1 MKGKKKEEVDFAT
14 LPKANM
20 IAASLILD
28 FKNPNKKFKIL
39 EAFYKNGTSDNS
51 SVHFIT
57 REHIIEYA
65 KGAGIYID
73 PTDTK
78 KPAKDKD
85 AVPVE
90 KKEISD
96 DEPHIKDTNIAL
108 YSKRGFNGNIIILPK
123 HTSYNFITL
132 LIDLI
137 DATGPYDAIIELG
150 CGYGR
155 NLFEIFYGGGP
166 REAKYIGG
174 EFTKSGVE
182 IAQKLAKKAP
192 KMKTEFFHFNH
203 LEPKLPF
210 KKPFKR
216 AFVFTCHSIEQV
228 MQINENWFDE
238 VVKAGEFVRGAHLEP
253 FGFQL
258 KNSGPLSDMHK
269 DFMIQNSWNINFAEV
284 LRQAVERK
292 IVKDEQIFLEMGV
305 TPDINVGS
313 LAVWSKA

>member
-1 MKGKKKEEVDFAT
+1 MAFQLPHWQNFYEKAWAFRAKFLEEQLESGANALQAIKELEKKERGYTLGVNDTTGEV
-14 LPKANM
+14 LYM
-20 IAASLILD
+20 
-28 FKNPNKKFKIL
+28 
-39 EAFYKNGTSDNS
+39 
-51 SVHFIT
+51 
-57 REHIIEYA
+57 
-65 KGAGIYID
+65 
-73 PTDTK
+73 
-78 KPAKDKD
+78 
-85 AVPVE
+85 

-150 CGYGR
+150 CGYGG

-216 AFVFTCHSIEQV
+216 AFVFTCHS
-228 MQINENWFDE
+228 
-238 VVKAGEFVRGAHLEP
+238 
-253 FGFQL
+253 
-258 KNSGPLSDMHK
+258 
-269 DFMIQNSWNINFAEV
+269 
-284 LRQAVERK
+284 
-292 IVKDEQIFLEMGV
+292 
-305 TPDINVGS
+305 
-313 LAVWSKA
+313 

>member
-1 MKGKKKEEVDFAT
+1 MAFQLPHWQDFYEKAWAFRAKFLERQLESGANALQAIKELEKKERGYTLGVNDTTGEV
-14 LPKANM
+14 LYM
-20 IAASLILD
+20 
-28 FKNPNKKFKIL
+28 
-39 EAFYKNGTSDNS
+39 
-51 SVHFIT
+51 
-57 REHIIEYA
+57 
-65 KGAGIYID
+65 
-73 PTDTK
+73 
-78 KPAKDKD
+78 
-85 AVPVE
+85 

-123 HTSYNFITL
+123 HISYDFITL

-166 REAKYIGG
+166 RDAKYIGG

-238 VVKAGEFVRGAHLEP
+238 VVKAGEFVRGVHLEP

-284 LRQAVERK
+284 LRQALERK
-292 IVKDEQIFLEMGV
+292 IIKDEQIFLEMGV
-305 TPDINVGS
+305 TPDVNVGS
-313 LAVWSKA
+313 LAFWSKA

>member
-1 MKGKKKEEVDFAT
+1 MAFQLPHWQDFYEKAWAFRAKFLESELESGANALQAIKELEKKERGYTLGVNDTTGEV
-14 LPKANM
+14 LYM
-20 IAASLILD
+20 
-28 FKNPNKKFKIL
+28 
-39 EAFYKNGTSDNS
+39 
-51 SVHFIT
+51 
-57 REHIIEYA
+57 
-65 KGAGIYID
+65 
-73 PTDTK
+73 
-78 KPAKDKD
+78 
-85 AVPVE
+85 

-123 HTSYNFITL
+123 HTSYDFTTL

-238 VVKAGEFVRGAHLEP
+238 VVKAGEFVRGAHIEP

-292 IVKDEQIFLEMGV
+292 IIKDEQIFLEMGV
-305 TPDINVGS
+305 TPDVNVGS
-313 LAVWSKA
+313 LAFWSKA

>member
-1 MKGKKKEEVDFAT
+1 MAFQLPHWQDFYEKAWAFRAKFLESQLQSGANALQAIKE
-14 LPKANM
+14 L
-20 IAASLILD
+20 
-28 FKNPNKKFKIL
+28 
-39 EAFYKNGTSDNS
+39 
-51 SVHFIT
+51 
-57 REHIIEYA
+57 
-65 KGAGIYID
+65 
-73 PTDTK
+73 
-78 KPAKDKD
+78 
-85 AVPVE
+85 E
-90 KKEISD
+90 KKERGYTLGVNDTTGEVLYMKKEIGD

-123 HTSYNFITL
+123 HTSYDFTTL

-150 CGYGR
+150 CGYGG

-284 LRQAVERK
+284 LRQALERK
-292 IVKDEQIFLEMGV
+292 IIKDEQIFLEMGV
-305 TPDINVGS
+305 TPDVNVGS
-313 LAVWSKA
+313 LAFWSKA

>member
-1 MKGKKKEEVDFAT
+1 MAFQLPHWQNFYEKAWAFRAKFLESQLQSGANTLQAIKELEKKERGYTLIVNNTTGEV
-14 LPKANM
+14 LYM
-20 IAASLILD
+20 
-28 FKNPNKKFKIL
+28 
-39 EAFYKNGTSDNS
+39 
-51 SVHFIT
+51 
-57 REHIIEYA
+57 
-65 KGAGIYID
+65 
-73 PTDTK
+73 
-78 KPAKDKD
+78 
-85 AVPVE
+85 

-123 HTSYNFITL
+123 HTSYDFTTL

-150 CGYGR
+150 CGYGG

-174 EFTKSGVE
+174 EFTKSGIE

-216 AFVFTCHSIEQV
+216 AFVFTCHGIEQV

-305 TPDINVGS
+305 TPDTNVGS
-313 LAVWSKA
+313 LAFWSKA

>member
-1 MKGKKKEEVDFAT
+1 MAFQLPHWQDFYEKAWAFRAKFLESQLESGANALQAIKELEKKERGYTLGVNDTTGEV
-14 LPKANM
+14 LYM
-20 IAASLILD
+20 
-28 FKNPNKKFKIL
+28 
-39 EAFYKNGTSDNS
+39 
-51 SVHFIT
+51 
-57 REHIIEYA
+57 
-65 KGAGIYID
+65 
-73 PTDTK
+73 
-78 KPAKDKD
+78 
-85 AVPVE
+85 

-123 HTSYNFITL
+123 HTSYNFRTL

-269 DFMIQNSWNINFAEV
+269 DFMIQNSWNINFVEV

-305 TPDINVGS
+305 TPDTNVGS
-313 LAVWSKA
+313 LAFWSKA

>member
-1 MKGKKKEEVDFAT
+1 MAFQLPHWQDFYEKAWAFRAKFLESQLQSGANALQAIKE
-14 LPKANM
+14 L
-20 IAASLILD
+20 
-28 FKNPNKKFKIL
+28 
-39 EAFYKNGTSDNS
+39 
-51 SVHFIT
+51 
-57 REHIIEYA
+57 
-65 KGAGIYID
+65 
-73 PTDTK
+73 
-78 KPAKDKD
+78 
-85 AVPVE
+85 E
-90 KKEISD
+90 KKERGYTLGVNDTTGEVLYMKKEIGD

-123 HTSYNFITL
+123 HTSYDFTTL

-150 CGYGR
+150 CGYGG

-174 EFTKSGVE
+174 EFTKSGIE

-305 TPDINVGS
+305 TPDTNVGS
-313 LAVWSKA
+313 LAFWSKA

>member
-1 MKGKKKEEVDFAT
+1 MAFQLPHWQDFYEKAWAFRAKFLESQLESGANALQAIKELEKKERGYTLGVNDTTGEV
-14 LPKANM
+14 LYM
-20 IAASLILD
+20 
-28 FKNPNKKFKIL
+28 
-39 EAFYKNGTSDNS
+39 
-51 SVHFIT
+51 
-57 REHIIEYA
+57 
-65 KGAGIYID
+65 
-73 PTDTK
+73 
-78 KPAKDKD
+78 
-85 AVPVE
+85 

-123 HTSYNFITL
+123 HTSYDFRIL

-166 REAKYIGG
+166 RDAKYIGG

-216 AFVFTCHSIEQV
+216 AFVFTCHGIEQV

-292 IVKDEQIFLEMGV
+292 IIKDEQIFLEMGV
-305 TPDINVGS
+305 TPDVNVGS
-313 LAVWSKA
+313 LAFWSKA

>member
-1 MKGKKKEEVDFAT
+1 MAFQLPHWQDFYEKAWAFRAKFLEEQLESGANALQAIKELEKKERGYTLGVNDTTGEV
-14 LPKANM
+14 LYM
-20 IAASLILD
+20 
-28 FKNPNKKFKIL
+28 
-39 EAFYKNGTSDNS
+39 
-51 SVHFIT
+51 
-57 REHIIEYA
+57 
-65 KGAGIYID
+65 
-73 PTDTK
+73 
-78 KPAKDKD
+78 
-85 AVPVE
+85 

-123 HTSYNFITL
+123 HTSYDFTTL

-150 CGYGR
+150 CGYGG

-284 LRQAVERK
+284 LRQALERK
-292 IVKDEQIFLEMGV
+292 IIKDEQIFLEMGV
-305 TPDINVGS
+305 TPDVNVGS
-313 LAVWSKA
+313 LAFWSKA

>member
-1 MKGKKKEEVDFAT
+1 MAFQLPHWQDFYEKAWAFRAKFLESELQSGANALQAIKELEKKERGYTLGVNDTTGEV
-14 LPKANM
+14 LYM
-20 IAASLILD
+20 
-28 FKNPNKKFKIL
+28 
-39 EAFYKNGTSDNS
+39 
-51 SVHFIT
+51 
-57 REHIIEYA
+57 
-65 KGAGIYID
+65 
-73 PTDTK
+73 
-78 KPAKDKD
+78 
-85 AVPVE
+85 

-123 HTSYNFITL
+123 HTSYNFTTL

-166 REAKYIGG
+166 RDAKYIGG

-182 IAQKLAKKAP
+182 IAQKLAKKAS

-269 DFMIQNSWNINFAEV
+269 DFIIQNSWNINFAEV

-292 IVKDEQIFLEMGV
+292 IIKDEQIFLEMGV
-305 TPDINVGS
+305 TPDVNVGS
-313 LAVWSKA
+313 LAFWSKA

>member
-1 MKGKKKEEVDFAT
+1 MAFQLPHWQDFYEKAWAFRAKFLESELESGANALQAIKELEKKERGYTLGVNDTTGEV
-14 LPKANM
+14 LYM
-20 IAASLILD
+20 
-28 FKNPNKKFKIL
+28 
-39 EAFYKNGTSDNS
+39 
-51 SVHFIT
+51 
-57 REHIIEYA
+57 
-65 KGAGIYID
+65 
-73 PTDTK
+73 
-78 KPAKDKD
+78 
-85 AVPVE
+85 

-123 HTSYNFITL
+123 HTSYNFTTL

-238 VVKAGEFVRGAHLEP
+238 VVKAGEFVRGAHIEP

-284 LRQAVERK
+284 LRQALERK
-292 IVKDEQIFLEMGV
+292 IIKDEQIFLEMGV
-305 TPDINVGS
+305 TPDVNVGS
-313 LAVWSKA
+313 LAFWSKA

>member
-1 MKGKKKEEVDFAT
+1 MAFQLPHWQDFYEKAWAFRAKFLESQLQSGANALQAIKELEKKERGYTLGVNDTTGEV
-14 LPKANM
+14 LYM
-20 IAASLILD
+20 
-28 FKNPNKKFKIL
+28 
-39 EAFYKNGTSDNS
+39 
-51 SVHFIT
+51 
-57 REHIIEYA
+57 
-65 KGAGIYID
+65 
-73 PTDTK
+73 
-78 KPAKDKD
+78 
-85 AVPVE
+85 

-123 HTSYNFITL
+123 HTSYDFTTL

-150 CGYGR
+150 CGYGG

-269 DFMIQNSWNINFAEV
+269 DFIIQNSWNINFAEV

-313 LAVWSKA
+313 LAFWSKA

>member
-1 MKGKKKEEVDFAT
+1 MAFQLPHWQNFYEKAWAFRAKFLESELESGANALQAIKELEKKERGYTLIVNNTTGEV
-14 LPKANM
+14 LYM
-20 IAASLILD
+20 
-28 FKNPNKKFKIL
+28 
-39 EAFYKNGTSDNS
+39 
-51 SVHFIT
+51 
-57 REHIIEYA
+57 
-65 KGAGIYID
+65 
-73 PTDTK
+73 
-78 KPAKDKD
+78 
-85 AVPVE
+85 

-123 HTSYNFITL
+123 HTSYDFTTL

-150 CGYGR
+150 CGYGG
-155 NLFEIFYGGGP
+155 NLFKIFYGGGP

-305 TPDINVGS
+305 TPDTNVGS
-313 LAVWSKA
+313 LAFWSKA

>member
-1 MKGKKKEEVDFAT
+1 MAFQLPHWQDFYEKAWAFRAKFLESQLESGANALQAIKELEKKERGYTLGVNDTTGEV
-14 LPKANM
+14 LYM
-20 IAASLILD
+20 
-28 FKNPNKKFKIL
+28 
-39 EAFYKNGTSDNS
+39 
-51 SVHFIT
+51 
-57 REHIIEYA
+57 
-65 KGAGIYID
+65 
-73 PTDTK
+73 
-78 KPAKDKD
+78 
-85 AVPVE
+85 

-123 HTSYNFITL
+123 HTSYDFRIL

-137 DATGPYDAIIELG
+137 DATGPYDALIELG

-182 IAQKLAKKAP
+182 IAQKLAKKAS

-284 LRQAVERK
+284 LRQALERK
-292 IVKDEQIFLEMGV
+292 IIKDEQIFLEMGV
-305 TPDINVGS
+305 TPDVNVGS
-313 LAVWSKA
+313 LAFWSKA

>member
-1 MKGKKKEEVDFAT
+1 MAFQLPHWQDFYEKAWAFRAKFLESELESGANALQAIKELEKKERGYTLGVNDTTGEV
-14 LPKANM
+14 LYM
-20 IAASLILD
+20 
-28 FKNPNKKFKIL
+28 
-39 EAFYKNGTSDNS
+39 
-51 SVHFIT
+51 
-57 REHIIEYA
+57 
-65 KGAGIYID
+65 
-73 PTDTK
+73 
-78 KPAKDKD
+78 
-85 AVPVE
+85 

-123 HTSYNFITL
+123 HISYDFITL

-137 DATGPYDAIIELG
+137 EATGPYDAIIELG

-292 IVKDEQIFLEMGV
+292 IIKDEQIFLEMGV
-305 TPDINVGS
+305 TPDVNVGS
-313 LAVWSKA
+313 LAFWNKA

>member
-1 MKGKKKEEVDFAT
+1 MAFQLPHWQDFYEKAWAFRAKFLESQLQSGANALQAIKELEKKERGYTLGVNDTTGEV
-14 LPKANM
+14 LYM
-20 IAASLILD
+20 
-28 FKNPNKKFKIL
+28 
-39 EAFYKNGTSDNS
+39 
-51 SVHFIT
+51 
-57 REHIIEYA
+57 
-65 KGAGIYID
+65 
-73 PTDTK
+73 
-78 KPAKDKD
+78 
-85 AVPVE
+85 

-123 HTSYNFITL
+123 HISYDFRTL

-166 REAKYIGG
+166 RDAKYIGG

-216 AFVFTCHSIEQV
+216 AFVFTCHGIEQV

-238 VVKAGEFVRGAHLEP
+238 VVKAGEFVRGAHIEP

-292 IVKDEQIFLEMGV
+292 IIKDEQIFLEMGV
-305 TPDINVGS
+305 TPDVNVGS
-313 LAVWSKA
+313 LAFWSKA

>member
-1 MKGKKKEEVDFAT
+1 MAFQLPHWQDFYEKAWAFRAKFLESQLQSGANALQAIKELEKKERGYTLGVNDTTGEV
-14 LPKANM
+14 LYM
-20 IAASLILD
+20 
-28 FKNPNKKFKIL
+28 
-39 EAFYKNGTSDNS
+39 
-51 SVHFIT
+51 
-57 REHIIEYA
+57 
-65 KGAGIYID
+65 
-73 PTDTK
+73 
-78 KPAKDKD
+78 
-85 AVPVE
+85 
-90 KKEISD
+90 KKEISE

-108 YSKRGFNGNIIILPK
+108 YSKMGFNGNIIILPK
-123 HTSYNFITL
+123 HTSYNFRTL

-166 REAKYIGG
+166 RDAKYIGG

-284 LRQAVERK
+284 LRQALERK
-292 IVKDEQIFLEMGV
+292 IIKDEQIFLEMGV
-305 TPDINVGS
+305 TPDVNVGS
-313 LAVWSKA
+313 LAFWSKA

>member
-1 MKGKKKEEVDFAT
+1 MAFQLPHWQDFYEKAWAFRAKFLESQLESGANALQAIKELEKKERGYTLGVNDTTGEV
-14 LPKANM
+14 LYM
-20 IAASLILD
+20 
-28 FKNPNKKFKIL
+28 
-39 EAFYKNGTSDNS
+39 
-51 SVHFIT
+51 
-57 REHIIEYA
+57 
-65 KGAGIYID
+65 
-73 PTDTK
+73 
-78 KPAKDKD
+78 
-85 AVPVE
+85 

-123 HTSYNFITL
+123 HTSYNFRTL

-174 EFTKSGVE
+174 EFTKSGIE

-284 LRQAVERK
+284 LRQALERK
-292 IVKDEQIFLEMGV
+292 IIKDEQIFLEMGV
-305 TPDINVGS
+305 TPDVNVGS
-313 LAVWSKA
+313 LAFWSKA

>member
-1 MKGKKKEEVDFAT
+1 MAFQLPHWQDFYEKAWAFRAKFLESELQSGANALQAIKELEKKERGYTLGVNDTTGEV
-14 LPKANM
+14 LYM
-20 IAASLILD
+20 
-28 FKNPNKKFKIL
+28 
-39 EAFYKNGTSDNS
+39 
-51 SVHFIT
+51 
-57 REHIIEYA
+57 
-65 KGAGIYID
+65 
-73 PTDTK
+73 
-78 KPAKDKD
+78 
-85 AVPVE
+85 

-123 HTSYNFITL
+123 HISYDFITL

-166 REAKYIGG
+166 RDAKYIGG
-174 EFTKSGVE
+174 EFTKSGIE

-269 DFMIQNSWNINFAEV
+269 DFMIQNSWNINFVEV

-305 TPDINVGS
+305 TPDVNVGS
-313 LAVWSKA
+313 LAFWSKA

>member
-1 MKGKKKEEVDFAT
+1 MAFQLPHWQDFYERAWAFRAKFLESELQSGANALQAIKELEKKERGYTLGVNDTTGEV
-14 LPKANM
+14 LYM
-20 IAASLILD
+20 
-28 FKNPNKKFKIL
+28 
-39 EAFYKNGTSDNS
+39 
-51 SVHFIT
+51 
-57 REHIIEYA
+57 
-65 KGAGIYID
+65 
-73 PTDTK
+73 
-78 KPAKDKD
+78 
-85 AVPVE
+85 

-123 HTSYNFITL
+123 HTSYDFRIL

-166 REAKYIGG
+166 RDAKYIGG

-238 VVKAGEFVRGAHLEP
+238 VVKAGEFVRGAHIEP

-292 IVKDEQIFLEMGV
+292 IIKDEQIFLEMGV
-305 TPDINVGS
+305 TPDVNVGS
-313 LAVWSKA
+313 LAFWSKA

>member
-1 MKGKKKEEVDFAT
+1 MAFQLPHWQDFYEKAWAFRAKFLESQLESGANALQAIKELEKKERGYTLGVNDTTGEV
-14 LPKANM
+14 LYM
-20 IAASLILD
+20 
-28 FKNPNKKFKIL
+28 
-39 EAFYKNGTSDNS
+39 
-51 SVHFIT
+51 
-57 REHIIEYA
+57 
-65 KGAGIYID
+65 
-73 PTDTK
+73 
-78 KPAKDKD
+78 
-85 AVPVE
+85 
-90 KKEISD
+90 KKEISE

-123 HTSYNFITL
+123 HTSYDFRTL

-238 VVKAGEFVRGAHLEP
+238 VVKAGEFVRGAHIEP

-292 IVKDEQIFLEMGV
+292 IIKDEQIFLEMGV
-305 TPDINVGS
+305 TPDVNVGS
-313 LAVWSKA
+313 LAFWSKA

>member
-1 MKGKKKEEVDFAT
+1 MAFQLPHWQDFYEKAWAFRAKFLESQLESGANALQAIKELEKKERGYTLGVNDTTGEV
-14 LPKANM
+14 LYM
-20 IAASLILD
+20 
-28 FKNPNKKFKIL
+28 
-39 EAFYKNGTSDNS
+39 
-51 SVHFIT
+51 
-57 REHIIEYA
+57 
-65 KGAGIYID
+65 
-73 PTDTK
+73 
-78 KPAKDKD
+78 
-85 AVPVE
+85 
-90 KKEISD
+90 KKEISE

-123 HTSYNFITL
+123 HTSYDFRTL

-182 IAQKLAKKAP
+182 IAQKLAKKAS
-192 KMKTEFFHFNH
+192 KIKTEFFHFNH

-216 AFVFTCHSIEQV
+216 AFVFTCHGIEQV

-269 DFMIQNSWNINFAEV
+269 DSMIQNSWNINFAEV

-292 IVKDEQIFLEMGV
+292 IIKDEQIFLEMGV
-305 TPDINVGS
+305 TPDVNVGS
-313 LAVWSKA
+313 LAFWSKA

>member
-1 MKGKKKEEVDFAT
+1 MAFQLPHWQNFYEKAWAFRAKFLESQLQSGANALQAIKE
-14 LPKANM
+14 L
-20 IAASLILD
+20 
-28 FKNPNKKFKIL
+28 
-39 EAFYKNGTSDNS
+39 
-51 SVHFIT
+51 
-57 REHIIEYA
+57 
-65 KGAGIYID
+65 
-73 PTDTK
+73 
-78 KPAKDKD
+78 
-85 AVPVE
+85 E
-90 KKEISD
+90 KKERGYTLGVNDTTGEVLYMKKEIGD

-123 HTSYNFITL
+123 HISYDFITL

-137 DATGPYDAIIELG
+137 EATGPYDAIIELG
-150 CGYGR
+150 CGYGG
-155 NLFEIFYGGGP
+155 NLFKIFYGGGP

-313 LAVWSKA
+313 LAFWSKA

>member
-1 MKGKKKEEVDFAT
+1 MAFQLPHWQDFYEKAWAFRAKFLESQLQSGANALQAIKELEKKERGYTLGVNDTTGEV
-14 LPKANM
+14 LYM
-20 IAASLILD
+20 
-28 FKNPNKKFKIL
+28 
-39 EAFYKNGTSDNS
+39 
-51 SVHFIT
+51 
-57 REHIIEYA
+57 
-65 KGAGIYID
+65 
-73 PTDTK
+73 
-78 KPAKDKD
+78 
-85 AVPVE
+85 

-123 HTSYNFITL
+123 HTSYDFRTL

-150 CGYGR
+150 CGYGG
-155 NLFEIFYGGGP
+155 NLFKIFYGGGP

-284 LRQAVERK
+284 LRQALERK
-292 IVKDEQIFLEMGV
+292 IIKDEQIFLEMGV
-305 TPDINVGS
+305 TPDVNVGS
-313 LAVWSKA
+313 LAFWSKA

>member
-1 MKGKKKEEVDFAT
+1 MAFQLPHWQDFYEKAWAFRAKFLEEQLESGANALQAIKELEKKERGYTLGVNDTTGEV
-14 LPKANM
+14 LYM
-20 IAASLILD
+20 
-28 FKNPNKKFKIL
+28 
-39 EAFYKNGTSDNS
+39 
-51 SVHFIT
+51 
-57 REHIIEYA
+57 
-65 KGAGIYID
+65 
-73 PTDTK
+73 
-78 KPAKDKD
+78 
-85 AVPVE
+85 

-123 HTSYNFITL
+123 HTSYDFRIL

-166 REAKYIGG
+166 RDAKYIGG
-174 EFTKSGVE
+174 EFTKSGIE

-313 LAVWSKA
+313 LAFWSKA

>member
-1 MKGKKKEEVDFAT
+1 MAFQLPHWQDFYEKAWAFRAKFLESQLQSGANALQAIKELEKKERGYTLGVNDTTGEV
-14 LPKANM
+14 LYM
-20 IAASLILD
+20 
-28 FKNPNKKFKIL
+28 
-39 EAFYKNGTSDNS
+39 
-51 SVHFIT
+51 
-57 REHIIEYA
+57 
-65 KGAGIYID
+65 
-73 PTDTK
+73 
-78 KPAKDKD
+78 
-85 AVPVE
+85 

-123 HTSYNFITL
+123 HTSYDFTTL

-150 CGYGR
+150 CGYGG

-238 VVKAGEFVRGAHLEP
+238 VIKAGEFVRGAHLEP

-305 TPDINVGS
+305 TPDTNVGS
-313 LAVWSKA
+313 LAFWSKA

>member
-1 MKGKKKEEVDFAT
+1 MAFQLPHWQDFYEKAWAFRAKFLESQLESGANALQAIKELEKKERGYTLGVNDTTGEV
-14 LPKANM
+14 LYM
-20 IAASLILD
+20 
-28 FKNPNKKFKIL
+28 
-39 EAFYKNGTSDNS
+39 
-51 SVHFIT
+51 
-57 REHIIEYA
+57 
-65 KGAGIYID
+65 
-73 PTDTK
+73 
-78 KPAKDKD
+78 
-85 AVPVE
+85 

-123 HTSYNFITL
+123 HTSYDFRTL

-182 IAQKLAKKAP
+182 IAQKLAKKAS
-192 KMKTEFFHFNH
+192 KIKTEFFHFNH

-284 LRQAVERK
+284 LRQALERK
-292 IVKDEQIFLEMGV
+292 IIKDEQIFLEMGV
-305 TPDINVGS
+305 TPDVNVGS
-313 LAVWSKA
+313 LAFWSKA

>member
-1 MKGKKKEEVDFAT
+1 MAFQLPHWQDFYEKAWAFRAKFLESELQSGANALQAIKELEKKERGYTLGVNDTTGEV
-14 LPKANM
+14 LYM
-20 IAASLILD
+20 
-28 FKNPNKKFKIL
+28 
-39 EAFYKNGTSDNS
+39 
-51 SVHFIT
+51 
-57 REHIIEYA
+57 
-65 KGAGIYID
+65 
-73 PTDTK
+73 
-78 KPAKDKD
+78 
-85 AVPVE
+85 

-123 HTSYNFITL
+123 HTSYNFRIL

-166 REAKYIGG
+166 RDAKYIGG

-284 LRQAVERK
+284 LRQALERK
-292 IVKDEQIFLEMGV
+292 IIKDEQIFLEMGV
-305 TPDINVGS
+305 TPDVNVGS
-313 LAVWSKA
+313 LALWSKA

>member
-1 MKGKKKEEVDFAT
+1 MAFQLPHWQDFYEKAWAFRAKFLEEQLESGANALQAIKELEKKERGYTLGVNNTTGEVSY
-14 LPKANM
+14 M
-20 IAASLILD
+20 
-28 FKNPNKKFKIL
+28 
-39 EAFYKNGTSDNS
+39 
-51 SVHFIT
+51 
-57 REHIIEYA
+57 
-65 KGAGIYID
+65 
-73 PTDTK
+73 
-78 KPAKDKD
+78 
-85 AVPVE
+85 

-123 HTSYNFITL
+123 HTSYDFRIL

-166 REAKYIGG
+166 RDAKYIGG

-238 VVKAGEFVRGAHLEP
+238 VVKAGEFVRGAHIEP

-292 IVKDEQIFLEMGV
+292 IIKDEQIFLEMGV
-305 TPDINVGS
+305 TPDVNVGS
-313 LAVWSKA
+313 LAFWSKA

>member
-1 MKGKKKEEVDFAT
+1 MAFQLPHWQDFYEKAWAFRAKFLESQLQSGANALQAIKELEKKERGYTLGVNDTTGEV
-14 LPKANM
+14 LYM
-20 IAASLILD
+20 
-28 FKNPNKKFKIL
+28 
-39 EAFYKNGTSDNS
+39 
-51 SVHFIT
+51 
-57 REHIIEYA
+57 
-65 KGAGIYID
+65 
-73 PTDTK
+73 
-78 KPAKDKD
+78 
-85 AVPVE
+85 

-123 HTSYNFITL
+123 HTSYDFRTL

-292 IVKDEQIFLEMGV
+292 IIKDEQIFLEMGV
-305 TPDINVGS
+305 TPDVNVGS
-313 LAVWSKA
+313 LAFWSKA

>member
-1 MKGKKKEEVDFAT
+1 MAFQLPHWQDFYEKAWAFRAKFLESQLESGANALQAIKELEKKERGYTLGVNDTTGEV
-14 LPKANM
+14 LYM
-20 IAASLILD
+20 
-28 FKNPNKKFKIL
+28 
-39 EAFYKNGTSDNS
+39 
-51 SVHFIT
+51 
-57 REHIIEYA
+57 
-65 KGAGIYID
+65 
-73 PTDTK
+73 
-78 KPAKDKD
+78 
-85 AVPVE
+85 

-123 HTSYNFITL
+123 HTSYNFRTL

-166 REAKYIGG
+166 RDAKYIGG

-216 AFVFTCHSIEQV
+216 AFVFTCHGIEQV

-284 LRQAVERK
+284 LRQALERK
-292 IVKDEQIFLEMGV
+292 IIKDEQIFLEMGV
-305 TPDINVGS
+305 TPDVNVGS
-313 LAVWSKA
+313 LAFWSKA

>member
-1 MKGKKKEEVDFAT
+1 MAFQLPHWQDFYEKAWAFRAKFLESQLESGANALQAIKELEKKERGYTLGVNDTTGEV
-14 LPKANM
+14 LYM
-20 IAASLILD
+20 
-28 FKNPNKKFKIL
+28 
-39 EAFYKNGTSDNS
+39 
-51 SVHFIT
+51 
-57 REHIIEYA
+57 
-65 KGAGIYID
+65 
-73 PTDTK
+73 
-78 KPAKDKD
+78 
-85 AVPVE
+85 

-123 HTSYNFITL
+123 HTSYNFRTL

-166 REAKYIGG
+166 RDAKYIGG

-238 VVKAGEFVRGAHLEP
+238 VVKAGEFVRGAHIEP

-292 IVKDEQIFLEMGV
+292 IIKDEQIFLEMGV
-305 TPDINVGS
+305 TPDVNVGS
-313 LAVWSKA
+313 LAFWSKA

>member
-1 MKGKKKEEVDFAT
+1 MAFQLPHWQDFYEKAWAFRAKFLESELESGANALQAIKELEKKERGYTLGVNNTTGEVSY
-14 LPKANM
+14 M
-20 IAASLILD
+20 
-28 FKNPNKKFKIL
+28 
-39 EAFYKNGTSDNS
+39 
-51 SVHFIT
+51 
-57 REHIIEYA
+57 
-65 KGAGIYID
+65 
-73 PTDTK
+73 
-78 KPAKDKD
+78 
-85 AVPVE
+85 

-123 HTSYNFITL
+123 HTSYDFRIL

-166 REAKYIGG
+166 RDAKYIGG

-292 IVKDEQIFLEMGV
+292 IIKDEQIFLEMGV
-305 TPDINVGS
+305 TPDVNVGS
-313 LAVWSKA
+313 LAFWSKA

>member
-1 MKGKKKEEVDFAT
+1 MAFQLPDWQDFYERAWAFRAKFLESELQSGANALQAIKELEKKERGYTLGVNDTTGEVSY
-14 LPKANM
+14 M
-20 IAASLILD
+20 
-28 FKNPNKKFKIL
+28 
-39 EAFYKNGTSDNS
+39 
-51 SVHFIT
+51 
-57 REHIIEYA
+57 
-65 KGAGIYID
+65 
-73 PTDTK
+73 
-78 KPAKDKD
+78 
-85 AVPVE
+85 

-123 HTSYNFITL
+123 HTSYDFRIL

-174 EFTKSGVE
+174 EFTKSGIE

-284 LRQAVERK
+284 LRQALERK
-292 IVKDEQIFLEMGV
+292 IIKDEQIFLEMGV
-305 TPDINVGS
+305 TPDVNVGS
-313 LAVWSKA
+313 LAFWSKA

>member
-1 MKGKKKEEVDFAT
+1 MAFQLPHWQDFYEKAWAFRAKFLESQLESGANALQAIKELEKKERGYTLGVNDTTGEV
-14 LPKANM
+14 LYM
-20 IAASLILD
+20 
-28 FKNPNKKFKIL
+28 
-39 EAFYKNGTSDNS
+39 
-51 SVHFIT
+51 
-57 REHIIEYA
+57 
-65 KGAGIYID
+65 
-73 PTDTK
+73 
-78 KPAKDKD
+78 
-85 AVPVE
+85 
-90 KKEISD
+90 KKEISE

-123 HTSYNFITL
+123 HTSYDFRTL

-166 REAKYIGG
+166 RDAKYIGG

-238 VVKAGEFVRGAHLEP
+238 VVKAGEFVRGAHIEP

-292 IVKDEQIFLEMGV
+292 IIKDEQIFLEMGV
-305 TPDINVGS
+305 TPDVNVGS
-313 LAVWSKA
+313 LAFWSKA

>member
-1 MKGKKKEEVDFAT
+1 MAFQLPHWQDFYEKAWAFRAKFLEGQLESSANALQAIKELEKKERGYTLGVNDTTGEV
-14 LPKANM
+14 LYM
-20 IAASLILD
+20 
-28 FKNPNKKFKIL
+28 
-39 EAFYKNGTSDNS
+39 
-51 SVHFIT
+51 
-57 REHIIEYA
+57 
-65 KGAGIYID
+65 
-73 PTDTK
+73 
-78 KPAKDKD
+78 
-85 AVPVE
+85 
-90 KKEISD
+90 KKEISE

-123 HTSYNFITL
+123 HTSYDFRTL

-166 REAKYIGG
+166 RDAKYIGG

-269 DFMIQNSWNINFAEV
+269 DFIIQNSWNINFSEV

-305 TPDINVGS
+305 TPDVNVGS
-313 LAVWSKA
+313 LAFWSKA

>member
-1 MKGKKKEEVDFAT
+1 MAFQLPHWQDFYEKAWAFRAKFLESQLESGANALQAIKELEKKERGYTLGVNDTTGEV
-14 LPKANM
+14 LYM
-20 IAASLILD
+20 
-28 FKNPNKKFKIL
+28 
-39 EAFYKNGTSDNS
+39 
-51 SVHFIT
+51 
-57 REHIIEYA
+57 
-65 KGAGIYID
+65 
-73 PTDTK
+73 
-78 KPAKDKD
+78 
-85 AVPVE
+85 
-90 KKEISD
+90 KKEISE

-123 HTSYNFITL
+123 HTSYDFRTL

-182 IAQKLAKKAP
+182 IAQKLAKKAS
-192 KMKTEFFHFNH
+192 KIKTEFFHFNH

-216 AFVFTCHSIEQV
+216 AFVFTCHGIEQV

-284 LRQAVERK
+284 LRQALERK
-292 IVKDEQIFLEMGV
+292 IIKDEQIFLEMGV
-305 TPDINVGS
+305 TPDVNVGS
-313 LAVWSKA
+313 LAFWSKA

>member
-1 MKGKKKEEVDFAT
+1 MAFQLPHWQDFYEKAWAFRAKFLESQLESGANALQAIKELEKKERGYTLGVNDTTGEV
-14 LPKANM
+14 LYM
-20 IAASLILD
+20 
-28 FKNPNKKFKIL
+28 
-39 EAFYKNGTSDNS
+39 
-51 SVHFIT
+51 
-57 REHIIEYA
+57 
-65 KGAGIYID
+65 
-73 PTDTK
+73 
-78 KPAKDKD
+78 
-85 AVPVE
+85 

-123 HTSYNFITL
+123 HTSYDFTTL

-166 REAKYIGG
+166 RDTKYIGG

-192 KMKTEFFHFNH
+192 KIKTEFFHFNH

-210 KKPFKR
+210 KKSFKR

-228 MQINENWFDE
+228 MQISENWFDE

-292 IVKDEQIFLEMGV
+292 IIKDEQIFLEMGV
-305 TPDINVGS
+305 TPDVNVGS
-313 LAVWSKA
+313 LAFWSKA

>member
-1 MKGKKKEEVDFAT
+1 MAFQLPHWQDFYEKAWAFRAKFLESELQSGANALQAIKELEKKERGYTLGVNDTTGEV
-14 LPKANM
+14 LYM
-20 IAASLILD
+20 
-28 FKNPNKKFKIL
+28 
-39 EAFYKNGTSDNS
+39 
-51 SVHFIT
+51 
-57 REHIIEYA
+57 
-65 KGAGIYID
+65 
-73 PTDTK
+73 
-78 KPAKDKD
+78 
-85 AVPVE
+85 
-90 KKEISD
+90 KKEISE

-123 HTSYNFITL
+123 HTSYDFTTL

-150 CGYGR
+150 CGYGG

-174 EFTKSGVE
+174 EFTKSGIE

-216 AFVFTCHSIEQV
+216 AFVFTCHGIEQV

-284 LRQAVERK
+284 LRQALERK
-292 IVKDEQIFLEMGV
+292 IIKDEQIFLEMGV
-305 TPDINVGS
+305 TPDVNVGS
-313 LAVWSKA
+313 LAFWSKA